1 MFSGPDMKFS
11 AKNRIFYTATLSQ
24 YGAAWALRGALKA
37 CPANNT
43 RPIFPEEGSL
53 KQTLSKLDTHR
64 NILIT
69 FLIREI
75 LYDYNL

>member
-37 CPANNT
+37 SQANNT
-43 RPIFPEEGSL
+43 RPILPGVGFS
-53 KQTLSKLDTHR
+53 KQAQSKLDTHQ
-64 NILIT
+64 N
-69 FLIREI
+69 
-75 LYDYNL
+75 